1 MEYRMYGE
9 ITAMMEE
16 ELTGLPGMREQ
27 MLRRR
32 AGVK

>member
-16 ELTGLPGMREQ
+16 ELTGLLGMRCDGA
-27 MLRRR
+27 R
-32 AGVK
+32 A